1 MYQTKGHT
9 SLKKTASQAEPPFV
23 PRELVILFK
32 IVKTLNRFFFLF
44 FFTKQGFSWLRMG
57 IVGWHDS
64 RVQTYSVLLY
74 LIKSFLNFLTI

>member
-32 IVKTLNRFFFLF
+32 IVKTLNKFFFLF
-44 FFTKQGFSWLRMG
+44 F
-57 IVGWHDS
+57 
-64 RVQTYSVLLY
+64 Y
-74 LIKSFLNFLTI
+74 

>member
-44 FFTKQGFSWLRMG
+44 FLLNRVFPGSEWALWGGT
-57 IVGWHDS
+57 IVEC
-64 RVQTYSVLLY
+64 R
-74 LIKSFLNFLTI
+74 LTLCYFI